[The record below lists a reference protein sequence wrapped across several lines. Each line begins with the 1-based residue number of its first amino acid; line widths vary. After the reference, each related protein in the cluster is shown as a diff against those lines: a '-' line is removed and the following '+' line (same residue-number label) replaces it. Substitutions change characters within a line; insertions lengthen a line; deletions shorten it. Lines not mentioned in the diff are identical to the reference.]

1 MIIAN
6 MYSNT
11 FNLWMPRLAAF
22 AIAMLLAGSVAFW
35 FLQWPKA
42 SKDRPLRVASSSTE
56 LAPMNPVDVAR
67 LLGQGEA
74 SAETVAVAMADPG
87 SRFRLTGII
96 ASAAG
101 QGVALLSVDGKPA
114 KPYSVGSS
122 IEDGLMLQ
130 SVERRSVALASDAR
144 AAVRVRLELP
154 VSQ

>member
-1 MIIAN
+1 

-11 FNLWMPRLAAF
+11 LNLWMPRLAAF
-22 AIAMLLAGSVAFW
+22 FVAMLLAGSVVFW
-35 FLQWPKA
+35 FLQWPRA

-74 SAETVAVAMADPG
+74 SAETVAVADPG

-144 AAVRVRLELP
+144 AAVRMRLELP
-154 VSQ
+154 ATQ